1 MSNQYEKLVEQQARL
16 KQKKFSG
23 KILSCA
29 NLSIMKIDKHEK
41 PVLAD

>member
-16 KQKKFSG
+16 KKKLSG
-23 KILSCA
+23 KILSYA